1 MVPGLPK
8 ERPRAPH
15 HPFPFHPSP
24 PVLPHPSS
32 MRGQAHAA
40 TSGSTR
46 HGLVGA
52 PYILV
57 WRSRPPHA
65 DFCKCLTFWVTSR
78 EPFNKTTITS
88 EHETNAYTFP
98 IWFLSANRIRAIHVH
113 AIVNRKTVAGKE
125 KGKEEGTGTGAR
137 KAKNRNENRRNRFL
151 TEISYVCL
159 GPKRNGPKG
168 RNRQGRQISCV
179 CV

>member
-113 AIVNRKTVAGKE
+113 AIVNRKTVAGKGKGQGRGSGDGGAKGE
-125 KGKEEGTGTGAR
+125 KSKR
-137 KAKNRNENRRNRFL
+137 KSAKSASDKK
-151 TEISYVCL
+151 SYVCL

-168 RNRQGRQISCV
+168 RNRQGRQISYV